1 MERLSAVGPALL
13 PVLLD
18 AAIKGLVIL
27 SLTGLAVLAMRRASA
42 AARHL
47 AWFLGTLSLLILP
60 ILSAALPSW
69 HILPRWADNA
79 TAPEPIAA
87 PAPLLAPTVPDNQ
100 ILPYEPAP
108 QTQPPIFA
116 RTPIEPQPLH
126 VNWQTWVLLAWVA
139 GSALLLG
146 YVALGFASLWWL
158 QQRSSRITVGGWP
171 ILMRQLCDQLG
182 FRRPVELLSSPRR
195 TMPMTW
201 GIWRTRLLLPE
212 DSATW
217 SNEQRRTVLLH
228 ELAHAKRWD
237 CLTQLVVQLARAL
250 YWFNPLLWLAWK
262 RMQTE
267 REQACD
273 DLVLSTGT
281 KASAYAEQLLH
292 IASEMPVVRFGA
304 AAIAMARPNKL
315 EGRLLAILDMTRNRR
330 DLTRWGVLIAAA
342 AALALIIPMAC
353 MKAAGQERQA
363 ATQPTTKPATEL
375 YAQKLQELQRQQTKY
390 SNDLAS
396 YAQALREL

>member
-1 MERLSAVGPALL
+1 
-13 PVLLD
+13 
-18 AAIKGLVIL
+18 
-27 SLTGLAVLAMRRASA
+27 
-42 AARHL
+42 
-47 AWFLGTLSLLILP
+47 
-60 ILSAALPSW
+60 
-69 HILPRWADNA
+69 
-79 TAPEPIAA
+79 
-87 PAPLLAPTVPDNQ
+87 
-100 ILPYEPAP
+100 
-108 QTQPPIFA
+108 
-116 RTPIEPQPLH
+116 
-126 VNWQTWVLLAWVA
+126 
-139 GSALLLG
+139 
-146 YVALGFASLWWL
+146 
-158 QQRSSRITVGGWP
+158 
-171 ILMRQLCDQLG
+171 
-182 FRRPVELLSSPRR
+182 
-195 TMPMTW
+195 
-201 GIWRTRLLLPE
+201 
-212 DSATW
+212 
-217 SNEQRRTVLLH
+217 
-228 ELAHAKRWD
+228 
-237 CLTQLVVQLARAL
+237 
-250 YWFNPLLWLAWK
+250 
-262 RMQTE
+262 MQTE